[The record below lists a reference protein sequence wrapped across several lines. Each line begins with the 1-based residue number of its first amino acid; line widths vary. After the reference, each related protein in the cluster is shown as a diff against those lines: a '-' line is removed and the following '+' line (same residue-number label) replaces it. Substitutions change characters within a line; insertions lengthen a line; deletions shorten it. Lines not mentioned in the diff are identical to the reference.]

1 MLSLQNASKPN
12 FLNHHLN
19 YIVMLILMVW
29 LGFITLVHAAD
40 KEPIGWLEEISIN
53 NHELQLK
60 AKIDTGATTSSLHA
74 KVIKKFTRDKQ
85 RWVQFRVEN
94 KEGEDIFL
102 ERKILRTVKIKRKL
116 ALPIQRYVIS
126 LGICLGNSY
135 REMEVNLANRENFVY
150 RVLIGRNYLKDHFL
164 VDSSRTFTTS
174 PNCH

>member
-1 MLSLQNASKPN
+1 
-12 FLNHHLN
+12 
-19 YIVMLILMVW
+19 MLILRRATNPGFLSHHFHHIVYLILMIW
-29 LGFITLVHAAD
+29 LGGITLVHAAD
-40 KEPIGWLEEISIN
+40 KQSIGWLEKVSIN

-60 AKIDTGATTSSLHA
+60 AKIDTGATTSSLNA
-74 KVIKKFTRDKQ
+74 IIIKKFTRDKQ
-85 RWVQFRVEN
+85 RWVQFRVHN

-116 ALPIQRYVIS
+116 ALPIKRYVIS

-150 RVLIGRNYLKDHFL
+150 RLLIGRNYLKEHFL